1 MGVEE
6 MQIFNYLTIISLYDT
21 AAIADLNPIF
31 IYKLFILIAIGI
43 ITTIVGI
50 YYFNKKDLP
59 L

>member
-6 MQIFNYLTIISLYDT
+6 MQIFNYFTIISLYDT
-21 AAIADLNPIF
+21 TSIADLNPIF